1 MDVPCGPGVR
11 TCCLWS
17 GATPYH
23 HSMWHPPSAATGRAT
38 CWAKA
43 VGRRPQALA
52 TLWRASLGRLQPTS
66 INTLMRSFAVGED
79 NKNIC
84 EAERRQATRGRVFLH
99 RQIPPFFQRRKEV
112 AFGATREAV
121 PCTSRV
127 VRTVD
132 LARKTCGIYR
142 GFGAE
147 DERFGGQSR
156 A

>member
-1 MDVPCGPGVR
+1 
-11 TCCLWS
+11 
-17 GATPYH
+17 
-23 HSMWHPPSAATGRAT
+23 
-38 CWAKA
+38 
-43 VGRRPQALA
+43 
-52 TLWRASLGRLQPTS
+52 
-66 INTLMRSFAVGED
+66 MRSFAVGED

-99 RQIPPFFQRRKEV
+99 RKNTTFFFQRRKEV

-121 PCTSRV
+121 SGTSRV